1 MAQSQLLLEK
11 YLIAELGITGG
22 RLFVMIDKIKKYD
35 DIFDEFCHWLEK
47 RDYSMKNPLAV
58 NGYTAKQI
66 HELNPRFEG
75 IGVYNFLIMLREDF
89 QRAKAYMESGFR
101 DL

>member
-1 MAQSQLLLEK
+1 MTSQLLLEK
-11 YLIAELGITGG
+11 YLITELGVTGG
-22 RLFVMIDKIKKYD
+22 QLLMMIDKVKKYD
-35 DIFDEFCHWLEK
+35 DIYDEFCYWLEK
-47 RDYSMKNPLAV
+47 RDYNRENPIAV

-75 IGVYNFLIMLREDF
+75 IGVYNFLIMLRDDF
-89 QRAKAYMESGFR
+89 QRAKEYMESGFR